1 MEPLQLDLDQHPTKR
16 RRLSSEDV
24 STSADTVNVTVAS
37 DGDGSTV
44 NESPIQERQKPKKG
58 KEKKNRVRRDR
69 RAAPYRKGELAG
81 EDSEIP
87 AGPKTPRLPKRQ
99 CALLIGFCGSG
110 YNGMQV
116 YAQFISPRFSCRLDV
131 VYSQPPPLKTIEGT
145 LFKALVEAGAVS
157 QDNANDPVKVSLCF
171 TGIPL
176 ALVILS

>member
-24 STSADTVNVTVAS
+24 STSAGTVNVAVAN
-37 DGDGSTV
+37 DRDGSTV
-44 NESPIQERQKPKKG
+44 NESPIQERQKQKG

-69 RAAPYRKGELAG
+69 RAGPYRKGELAG
-81 EDSEIP
+81 EGSEIP

-116 YAQFISPRFSCRLDV
+116 YAQFISPLFSCLVDV
-131 VYSQPPPLKTIEGT
+131 IYSQPPPLKTIEGT